1 MPAKVDQ
8 LLRLFRTDLP
18 GSRVTKLPRRYQKQ
32 YEDRVDETI
41 TRVTRELEEY
51 QMMLEAEHRL
61 SRTKKGRGGRTSKE
75 RDG

>member
-1 MPAKVDQ
+1 MPAKVGQ
-8 LLRLFRTDLP
+8 LLRLFRIDLP
-18 GSRVTKLPRRYQKQ
+18 ASRVADLPRRYQKQ

-61 SRTKKGRGGRTSKE
+61 SRTKKGRERRTSKE
-75 RDG
+75 HDG